1 MGFAAPFL
9 LLFLIAL
16 PAIWWLLHVTP
27 PAPTEEKF
35 PPLQLLLKIANK
47 QETPNRT
54 PWWLLLLRLFMVA
67 IVIFAF
73 ADPIWR
79 PSTTVLKGNAPL
91 VVVIDNGWSSVHD
104 WEKRVNAALDLV
116 KQAEAAK
123 KTIYIAATADN
134 DNQDIRPL
142 NSEEATKRI
151 YTMRP
156 LPLPTHRLSVI
167 KRLEAALKG
176 EKADIAY
183 LSDGLRMVED
193 GEVFHKL
200 LANAESNILLYEG
213 SISNLVGIT
222 SAKNESGSLSVDLV
236 RGKADGEK
244 ILSLGA
250 FDREGRMIADTES
263 RFEDGET
270 STVSAFNLPLEMK
283 NDIAAIKVNGQ
294 QDVASTFLSDTR
306 NHVYRVGMVAPSL
319 NELTQPLLS
328 PLYYVDKALQGHVDI
343 VAVNS
348 ASFDEAIN
356 KLTLQHPSTI
366 ILGDVVNMPEAAQQ
380 KLNRFVEDGGALIRF
395 AGQNL
400 ASNDNEDILLP
411 VKLRH
416 GERQLGGVMSWAT
429 PQKLAPLPKKGIFA
443 DLAYPEDVT
452 VSRQILAEPSPELF
466 DHTWLSLAD
475 GTPLVTARAR
485 GKGMLIFIHTSAD
498 PTWSTLPLSGF
509 FVDMMQRLT
518 ETGGHTGDDNSA
530 KKNDENIAREPWQVI
545 DINGELVP
553 APSTVSPLT
562 LNDKTEALP
571 SFNHPPGF
579 YGQKDNLYA
588 VNLLDKED
596 SFMPLETEIFA
607 GKVRLMDYSDDVEK
621 HLTGPLLAI
630 AIALFALDTL
640 VTLGASRLF
649 SPKSG
654 LRFSKGKFLVLAL
667 AVTVLFAIGQMFV
680 SKPVFAEKLSA
691 NDAAMVQSAG
701 KTRLAYVITGLDE
714 IDDTSK
720 TGLEA
725 LSQFLQTRTTI
736 DPGPVAGLDLD
747 KDELAFYPLIYW
759 PVDANSPMP
768 TQKAIDK
775 INTYMRQGGTV
786 LFDTHDQI
794 ETGMD
799 LSGKTTAN
807 NQRLRDI
814 LNGLNIP
821 ELEQAPPDHVISR
834 SFFIM
839 PDFPG
844 RYRGS
849 PLWILSSALGGNDKR
864 PIHAGDGVSSIL
876 ITANDFAGAWAHDG
890 KGAWKYPLVPDDE
903 MQRVWAFRGG
913 LNIVMYILTGNYK
926 ADQVH
931 VPALLERL
939 GQEKSQ

>member
-1 MGFAAPFL
+1 MSFGAPFL
-9 LLFLIAL
+9 LLFLFAL

-27 PAPTEEKF
+27 PAPAHEIF
-35 PPLQLLLKIANK
+35 PPLRLLLKIANK
-47 QETPNRT
+47 EETPNRT
-54 PWWLLLLRLFMVA
+54 PWWLLLLRLLLVA

-79 PSTTVLKGNAPL
+79 PTSTVLTGQAPL
-91 VVVIDNGWSSVHD
+91 AIVIDNSWSSVHD
-104 WEKRVNAALDLV
+104 WDKRINAAAALI
-116 KQAEAAK
+116 KQADAAK
-123 KTIYIAATADN
+123 KTIYIAATAGN

-142 NSEEATKRI
+142 GSEEATRLI
-151 YTMRP
+151 HNLQP
-156 LPLPTHRLSVI
+156 LSLPAHRLSI
-167 KRLEAALKG
+167 INRLITALKG
-176 EKADIAY
+176 QKADIAY
-183 LSDGLRMVED
+183 LSDGLQMVED
-193 GEVFHKL
+193 ESAFNKL
-200 LANAESNILLYEG
+200 VANTNSNILLYDTDIAEL
-213 SISNLVGIT
+213 IAIT
-222 SAKNESGSLSVDLV
+222 SVKNESGSLAVDLI
-236 RGKADGEK
+236 RAKGNNEK
-244 ILSLGA
+244 NFSLSA
-250 FDREGRMIADTES
+250 FDREGRLIGETGG

-270 STVSAFNLPLEMK
+270 STIAAFNLPLELK
-283 NDIAAIKVNGQ
+283 NDIAAIRVSGRN
-294 QDVASTFLSDTR
+294 DVASTYLSDSR
-306 NHVYRVGMVAPSL
+306 NHIYRVAILATSAH
-319 NELTQPLLS
+319 ELTQPLLS
-328 PLYYVDKALQGHVDI
+328 PLYYVTKALQGRDQI
-343 VAVNS
+343 IT
-348 ASFDEAIN
+348 ASSNNFSDAIEQLIAQN
-356 KLTLQHPSTI
+356 PSTLI
-366 ILGDVVNMPEAAQQ
+366 MDDVVNMPKASQD
-380 KLNRFVEDGGALIRF
+380 LLTRFVEKGGTLIRF

-400 ASNDNEDILLP
+400 ASSDSDDPLLP
-411 VKLRH
+411 VKMRH
-416 GERQLGGVMSWAT
+416 GERQLGGIMSWAT

-443 DLAYPEDVT
+443 DLAFPDDVT

-475 GTPLVTARAR
+475 GTPLITATVR

-509 FVDMMQRLT
+509 FVDMMQRLA
-518 ETGGHTGDDNSA
+518 ETANQTDTKSDVA
-530 KKNDENIAREPWQVI
+530 KSDENIVRDPWQII
-545 DINGELVP
+545 DVNGALVP
-553 APSTVSPLT
+553 APSTVSPLI

-571 SFNHPPGF
+571 SFNHPPGL
-579 YGQKDNLYA
+579 YGKKNNLYA
-588 VNLLDKED
+588 VNLFDKED
-596 SFMPLETEIFA
+596 RLTPLDTEIFA
-607 GKVRLMDYSDDVEK
+607 GKVRLMDYSNDVET
-621 HLTGPLLAI
+621 HLNGFLLALAI
-630 AIALFALDTL
+630 AIFALDTFVML
-640 VTLGASRLF
+640 CGRQLFGKQGRLF
-649 SPKSG
+649 SGK
-654 LRFSKGKFLVLAL
+654 RKFLVILLA
-667 AVTVLFAIGQMFV
+667 FAMAFTLLQSFT
-680 SKPVFAEKLSA
+680 PQAVFAQKLS
-691 NDAAMVQSAG
+691 DKDTAMVQSAG
-701 KTRLAYVITGLDE
+701 KTRLAYVITGLDD
-714 IDDTSK
+714 IDNTSK

-725 LSQFLQTRTTI
+725 LGQFIKTRTTI
-736 DPGPVAGLDLD
+736 DPGAVAALDLD
-747 KDELAFYPLIYW
+747 EDELAFYPLIYW
-759 PVDANSPMP
+759 SVDANSPMP

-775 INTYMRQGGTV
+775 INTYMHQGGTV

-799 LSGKTTAN
+799 LSGKTTPN

-814 LNGLNIP
+814 LDGLNIP